1 MSYDEPGAI
10 VQELDGQSL
19 IPGITA
25 GGSVLKG
32 AAEGGAGSGADGSAG
47 VRAEWSAGAGAGSGA
62 EVGAERAL
70 IFHYPHQWKPY
81 RLDDIDYLSAVRKGD
96 WKLVYR
102 MREARLE
109 LYNLR
114 EDIGETHDLAAE
126 NPQKCA
132 ELATILSD
140 KLREWGSP
148 MPFNPAEGKPVPFP
162 DEL

>member
-1 MSYDEPGAI
+1 M
-10 VQELDGQSL
+10 QELDGQSL
-19 IPGITA
+19 IPGLIA
-25 GGSVLKG
+25 GGCAGGNAEGSAGSGAEGSAEGSAGAGVLKG
-32 AAEGGAGSGADGSAG
+32 AAKGSAG
-47 VRAEWSAGAGAGSGA
+47 A
-62 EVGAERAL
+62 GAERAL

-114 EDIGETHDLAAE
+114 DDIGETHDLAAE

>member
-1 MSYDEPGAI
+1 M
-10 VQELDGQSL
+10 
-19 IPGITA
+19 
-25 GGSVLKG
+25 
-32 AAEGGAGSGADGSAG
+32 
-47 VRAEWSAGAGAGSGA
+47 
-62 EVGAERAL
+62 
-70 IFHYPHQWKPY
+70 
-81 RLDDIDYLSAVRKGD
+81 
-96 WKLVYR
+96 YR

-148 MPFNPAEGKPVPFP
+148 MPFNPATGKPVPFP

>member
-1 MSYDEPGAI
+1 M
-10 VQELDGQSL
+10 
-19 IPGITA
+19 
-25 GGSVLKG
+25 LKG
-32 AAEGGAGSGADGSAG
+32 AAEG
-47 VRAEWSAGAGAGSGA
+47 SAGAGAGSGA

>member
-1 MSYDEPGAI
+1 MYKR
-10 VQELDGQSL
+10 Q
-19 IPGITA
+19 
-25 GGSVLKG
+25 
-32 AAEGGAGSGADGSAG
+32 AEGSAG
-47 VRAEWSAGAGAGSGA
+47 A
-62 EVGAERAL
+62 GAERAL